1 MSERD
6 LAHVEIPSIEQV
18 EAELSER
25 KHKKEYGRAL
35 RNTICVLIVVAAI
48 AVLISTL
55 ILPVLQASGGSME
68 PTLYDGDIIV
78 LVKTDKYHTGELI
91 GFYYQNKLLLKRV
104 IASAGDYVDIDDNG
118 VVMVNGKVI
127 DEPYVSELSKGSC
140 DISLP
145 YQVPDGRIFVMGDH
159 RAVSIDS
166 RTKAVGCIETDQIVC
181 RVFFRIWPLNR
192 FSPIN

>member
-55 ILPVLQASGGSME
+55 ILPVLQASGSSME

-166 RTKAVGCIETDQIVC
+166 RTKAVGCIETDQIVG

-192 FSPIN
+192 FSSIN

>member
-166 RTKAVGCIETDQIVC
+166 RTKAVGCIETDQIVG

-192 FSPIN
+192 FSTIN

>member
-166 RTKAVGCIETDQIVC
+166 RTKAVGCIETDQIVG
-181 RVFFRIWPLNR
+181 RVFFRICPLNR

>member
-104 IASAGDYVDIDDNG
+104 IYPEALV
-118 VVMVNGKVI
+118 
-127 DEPYVSELSKGSC
+127 
-140 DISLP
+140 
-145 YQVPDGRIFVMGDH
+145 R
-159 RAVSIDS
+159 
-166 RTKAVGCIETDQIVC
+166 
-181 RVFFRIWPLNR
+181 
-192 FSPIN
+192 

>member
-166 RTKAVGCIETDQIVC
+166 RTKAVGCIETDQIVG

-192 FSPIN
+192 FSSIN